1 VKKLLFAGLM
11 LSSSLGYS
19 QGKNISAGIMAG
31 AGYSYNAGVWAKV
44 GKLGLEYV
52 QGTANPS
59 LVPVPTEYRN
69 IGFNY
74 FINKFFIGGGV
85 QTIYDDTKSRSPYA
99 NFGAQTNFGYNDSFA
114 IRGEVITGG
123 VGYTTF
129 NAGLG
134 FNF

>member
-1 VKKLLFAGLM
+1 M
-11 LSSSLGYS
+11 LSSALVKA
-19 QGKNISAGIMAG
+19 QDKNISVGLLAG

-59 LVPVPTEYRN
+59 LVAVPTEYKN

-85 QTIYDDTKSRSPYA
+85 QTIYDDTKSRSPYV
-99 NFGAQTNFGYNDSFA
+99 NFGAQTNFGYKDSFA

-123 VGYTTF
+123 VGFTTF